1 LADKVYKM
9 KNLEL
14 AWERVK
20 QNGGSGGVDKQS
32 LQDFEEN
39 LQANLQRLHEELKS
53 DSYKPQPV
61 LQHKIP
67 KAGQPGKFRKLGI
80 PTVYDRVCQQ
90 ALLNRLEPIFEP
102 VFDESSF
109 GYRKGRSAKD
119 ALRKVWK
126 EIQSGNEWI
135 VDADLEDFFGSADNQ
150 KVMTL
155 INQQVSDGRV
165 LGILKAMLEGG
176 RMTEEGVVPTEAGVV
191 QGGVSTPRTHPQT
204 LSF

>member
-1 LADKVYKM
+1 M

-20 QNGGSGGVDKQS
+20 QNDGSDGVDNQS
-32 LQDFEEN
+32 IQDFEQN
-39 LQANLQRLHEELKS
+39 LQVNLQRLHEELKS

-80 PTVYDRVCQQ
+80 PTFYDRVCQQ
-90 ALLNRLEPIFEP
+90 ALLNRLEPIFEI

-109 GYRKGRSAKD
+109 GYRKTRSTKD

-126 EIQSGNEWI
+126 EIQGGNEWI
-135 VDADLEDFFGSADNQ
+135 VDADLEDFFGSADHE
-150 KVMTL
+150 KVMAL
-155 INQQVSDGRV
+155 INKQVSTAEY
-165 LGILKAMLEGG
+165 L
-176 RMTEEGVVPTEAGVV
+176 
-191 QGGVSTPRTHPQT
+191 VS
-204 LSF
+204 SKKC